1 MSEQVMHQY
10 EGMFLISQS
19 EAVDLGGVVSHIEEI
34 LGRAHARIVAMK
46 KWDERRLAYE
56 INKQKRGV
64 YLLVYFVA
72 PAASLA
78 HIERDCNLSERL
90 LRVLVTK
97 ADHLTEEEMLSAD
110 AREELKVEARL
121 RAERA
126 AERDAREGAGAT
138 LGRPE
143 EEEFE
148 GGEQAEGE
156 GGDTVTATAE
166 DEDEE

>member
-1 MSEQVMHQY
+1 MADQVMHQY

-19 EAVDLGGVVSHIEEI
+19 EAVDLNGVVSHIEEI
-34 LGRAHARIVAMK
+34 LERAHARLVAMK

-64 YLLVYFVA
+64 YLLVYFTA
-72 PAASLA
+72 PGASIA
-78 HIERDCNLSERL
+78 QIERDCNLSERL
-90 LRVLVTK
+90 LRVLITR
-97 ADHLTEEEMLSAD
+97 ADHLTEEEMLAAD

-126 AERDAREGAGAT
+126 AERDARESAGAT

-143 EEEFE
+143 EEAEA
-148 GGEQAEGE
+148 GEQAEADGAE
-156 GGDTVTATAE
+156 TATATADE
-166 DEDEE
+166 EDEEN